1 MRYLICALFLCLS
14 AALSAKDY
22 TVVSPDGNL
31 TMTIKVDEKVTY
43 TVKAGDVT
51 LVAPSCIALELE
63 GGLVLG
69 EKPKVSSVRK
79 GGKSETIVA
88 PLYRQS
94 RFESEYNSL
103 VLKMNGNWGI
113 ETRVFNDG
121 VAYRLFTTFKKDI
134 KIKNEVIEFNFDKD

>member
-1 MRYLICALFLCLS
+1 MRHLVCTFFLCLS
-14 AALSAKDY
+14 AILSAKDY

-31 TMTIKVDEKVTY
+31 TMTFGVGEKVTY

-79 GGKSETIVA
+79 GKKAETIVA

-94 RFESEYNSL
+94 SIESEYNSL

-113 ETRVFNDG
+113 EARAFNDG

-134 KIKNEVIEFNFDKD
+134 KIKNEVVEFNLCG